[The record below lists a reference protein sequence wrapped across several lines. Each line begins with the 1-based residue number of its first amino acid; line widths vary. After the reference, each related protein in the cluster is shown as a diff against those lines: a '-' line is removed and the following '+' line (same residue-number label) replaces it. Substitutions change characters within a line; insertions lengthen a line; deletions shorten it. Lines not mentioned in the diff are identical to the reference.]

1 MTDPRIDKWAAVL
14 TGYCVDVQPGQ
25 TVAISGGIAAEPL
38 LRAIYASVVQ
48 RGGHPVLVPE
58 LSGLGAT
65 LVGEG
70 SDDQL
75 GFITPFERFDRT
87 EANCSIRV
95 LAETNTRSSSS
106 IDPARSAA
114 FLKARSELRQ
124 IGMQRAGS
132 GDYKWSLT
140 LFPTDAYAQDAE
152 MSTEA
157 YTEFIMSAC
166 KLNEPD
172 PVAAWVAMR
181 EFQAEIVDWLTPR
194 KELRLIAPGTDFR
207 CSIEARRWINSDGKR
222 NFPSGEVF
230 TGPVEDSAEGE
241 VRFSFPVVT
250 QGREIS
256 DVRLRFA
263 AGKVVDASAA
273 KNEAFLIEN
282 LDSDEGA
289 RRLGEIAVGTN
300 FGITDFTGQ
309 ILLDEKIGGTAHMA
323 LGAGYPETGSSNR
336 SAIHWDLICDL
347 RQGGR
352 IEVDGE
358 PLLVDGRFVLPG
370 MPG

>member
-1 MTDPRIDKWAAVL
+1 MTDPRIEKWADVL

-25 TVAISGGIAAEPL
+25 TVAISGGVAAEPL
-38 LRAIYASVVQ
+38 LRAIYAKVVE
-48 RGGHPVLVPE
+48 RGGYPVVSVDF
-58 LSGLGAT
+58 SGMSST
-65 LVGEG
+65 LIGQG
-70 SDDQL
+70 NDDQL

-87 EANCSIRV
+87 EADCSIRV
-95 LAETNTRSSSS
+95 MAETNTRSASGV
-106 IDPARSAA
+106 DPSRSAA
-114 FLKARSELRQ
+114 YLKVRSELRK
-124 IGMQRAGS
+124 IGMQRAGK
-132 GDYKWSLT
+132 GEYKWSLT

-152 MSTEA
+152 MRTDD
-157 YTEFIMSAC
+157 YTDFIMDAC

-181 EFQAEIVDWLTPR
+181 DVQAGIVDWLTPR

-207 CSIEARRWINSDGKR
+207 CEIAGRTWVNSDGKR

-256 DVRLRFA
+256 DVWLRFQ

-273 KNEAFLIEN
+273 KNEDFLIQN
-282 LDSDEGA
+282 LDSDAGA

-300 FGITDFTGQ
+300 FGISKFTGQ

-323 LGAGYPETGSSNR
+323 LGAGYPETGSTNI

-358 PLLVDGRFVLPG
+358 PLLVDGRFVI
-370 MPG
+370 

>member
-1 MTDPRIDKWAAVL
+1 MTDPRIEKWADVL

-25 TVAISGGIAAEPL
+25 SVAIGGGIAAESL
-38 LRAIYASVVQ
+38 LRAVHAKVVE
-48 RGGHPVLVPE
+48 RGGYPVLVPDI
-58 LSGLGAT
+58 SGLSAELIGN
-65 LVGEG
+65 GN
-70 SDDQL
+70 DDQL
-75 GFITPFERFDRT
+75 SYLTPYERFRNLD
-87 EANCSIRV
+87 ADCSITV
-95 LAETNTRSSSS
+95 MAETNTRNASS
-106 IDPARSAA
+106 IDPARGAVFA
-114 FLKARSELRQ
+114 KARAELRQ
-124 IGMQRAGS
+124 ASMQRGGAG
-132 GDYKWSLT
+132 DLKWSLT

-152 MSTEA
+152 MSTDD
-157 YTEFIMSAC
+157 YWEFIMEAC
-166 KLNEPD
+166 KLNEDD

-181 EFQAEIVDWLTPR
+181 KFQARIVDWLTPR
-194 KELRLIAPGTDFR
+194 RELRLIAPDTDFR
-207 CSIEARRWINSDGKR
+207 CAIGGRKWINSDGKR

-250 QGREIS
+250 QGRQIS
-256 DVRLRFA
+256 DIRLKFE
-263 AGKVVDASAA
+263 AGRVIDASAA
-273 KNEAFLIEN
+273 KNEDFLIEN

-300 FGITDFTGQ
+300 FGITKFTGQ

-323 LGAGYPETGSSNR
+323 LGAGYPETGSTNR

-358 PLLVDGRFVLPG
+358 PLLVDGRFVI
-370 MPG
+370 

>member
-1 MTDPRIDKWAAVL
+1 MTDPRIEKWAVVL

-25 TVAISGGIAAEPL
+25 TVAISGGVAAEPL
-38 LRAIYASVVQ
+38 LRAIYARVVE
-48 RGGHPVLVPE
+48 RGGYPVLVPE
-58 LSGLGAT
+58 ISGLSSVLIANGN
-65 LVGEG
+65 
-70 SDDQL
+70 DDQL
-75 GFITPFERFDRT
+75 AFIGPFESFDRT
-87 EANCSIRV
+87 TADCSIHV
-95 LAETNTRSSSS
+95 IAETNTRNASGV
-106 IDPARSAA
+106 DPIRSAA
-114 FLKARSELRQ
+114 FAKARSELRQ
-124 IGMQRAGS
+124 IAMQRAATGERR
-132 GDYKWSLT
+132 WNLT
-140 LFPTDAYAQDAE
+140 LYPTDAYAQDAE
-152 MSTEA
+152 MSTDD
-157 YTEFIMSAC
+157 YREFIMEAC
-166 KLNEPD
+166 KLNDPD

-181 EFQAEIVDWLTPR
+181 DDQAGIVDWLTPR
-194 KELRLIAPGTDFR
+194 KEFRLITPGTDFR
-207 CSIEARRWINSDGKR
+207 CSIEGRTWINSDGKR

-256 DVRLRFA
+256 DIRLRFE

-300 FGITDFTGQ
+300 FGITKFTGQ

-323 LGAGYPETGSSNR
+323 LGAGYPETGSDNR

-352 IEVDGE
+352 IEVDGD
-358 PLLVDGRFVLPG
+358 PLLVDGQFVI
-370 MPG
+370 

>member
-1 MTDPRIDKWAAVL
+1 MTDPRIEKWADVL
-14 TGYCVDVQPGQ
+14 TGYCIGVQPGQ
-25 TVAISGGIAAEPL
+25 SVAISGGIAAEPL
-38 LRAIYASVVQ
+38 LRAIYAKVVE
-48 RGGHPVLVPE
+48 RGGNPVLVPE
-58 LSGLGAT
+58 ISGLNAVLLGN
-65 LVGEG
+65 G
-70 SDDQL
+70 SDTQL
-75 GFITPFERFDRT
+75 EYIGPFERFDRT
-87 EANCSIRV
+87 AADCSIRV
-95 LAETNTRSSSS
+95 MAETNTRNASGVDSS
-106 IDPARSAA
+106 RSAA
-114 FLKARSELRQ
+114 FTKTRSELRQ

-132 GDYKWSLT
+132 GDYRWSLT

-152 MSTEA
+152 MSSDD
-157 YTEFIMSAC
+157 YREFIMAAC
-166 KLNEPD
+166 KLDDPD

-181 EFQAEIVDWLTPR
+181 DFQAGIVDWLTPR

-207 CSIEARRWINSDGKR
+207 CSIEGRFWVNSDGKR

-250 QGREIS
+250 QGRVIS
-256 DVRLRFA
+256 DVWLKFE
-263 AGKVVDASAA
+263 AGKVIDASAA
-273 KNEAFLIEN
+273 KNEAFLLES

-300 FGITDFTGQ
+300 FGITKFTGQ

-323 LGAGYPETGSSNR
+323 LGAGYPETGSTNR

-352 IEVDGE
+352 IEVDGD
-358 PLLVDGRFVLPG
+358 PLLVDGQFVI
-370 MPG
+370 

>member
-1 MTDPRIDKWAAVL
+1 MTDPRIDKWAEVL
-14 TGYCVDVQPGQ
+14 TGYCVDVRPGQ
-25 TVAISGGIAAEPL
+25 TVAIGGGVAAEPL
-38 LRAIYASVVQ
+38 LRAIYAKVIE
-48 RGGHPVLVPE
+48 RGGYPVLVPE
-58 LSGLGAT
+58 FSGLGAT
-65 LVGEG
+65 LIGHG
-70 SDDQL
+70 NAAQL
-75 GFITPFERFDRT
+75 GFLTPFERFDRG
-87 EANCSIRV
+87 EADCSIRV
-95 LAETNTRSSSS
+95 MAETNTRASSGVE
-106 IDPARSAA
+106 PARSAA
-114 FLKARSELRQ
+114 FVKARAELRQ
-124 IGMQRAGS
+124 TGMQRAGS
-132 GDYKWSLT
+132 GDYRWSLT

-152 MSTEA
+152 MSIDD
-157 YTEFIMSAC
+157 YTEFILNAC

-172 PVAAWVAMR
+172 PVAAWMAMR
-181 EFQAEIVDWLTPR
+181 AFQTEIVDWLTPR

-207 CSIEARRWINSDGKR
+207 CSIEGRGWVNSDGKR

-241 VRFSFPVVT
+241 VCFSFPVVT

-256 DVRLRFA
+256 DIRLKFL
-263 AGKVVDASAA
+263 AGEVIDASAG

-300 FGITDFTGQ
+300 FGITKFTGQ

-323 LGAGYPETGSSNR
+323 LGAGYPETGSTNR

-358 PLLVDGRFVLPG
+358 PLLVNGQFTV
-370 MPG
+370 

>member
-1 MTDPRIDKWAAVL
+1 MMTDPRIEKWAEVL
-14 TGYCVDVQPGQ
+14 AGYCVDVQPGQ
-25 TVAISGGIAAEPL
+25 SVAIGGGIAAEPL
-38 LRAIYASVVQ
+38 LRMIYAKVVE
-48 RGGHPVLVPE
+48 RGGFPVIVPE
-58 LSGLGAT
+58 IAGLSSMLIGNGN
-65 LVGEG
+65 
-70 SDDQL
+70 DDQL
-75 GFITPFERFDRT
+75 QFLAPYERFRNT
-87 EANCSIRV
+87 EADCSITV
-95 LAETNTRSSSS
+95 MAETNTRSASGV
-106 IDPARSAA
+106 DPARGAA
-114 FLKARSELRQ
+114 FAKARTELRQ
-124 IGMQRAGS
+124 TSMRRAGS
-132 GDYKWSLT
+132 GDFKWNLT

-152 MSTEA
+152 MSTDE
-157 YTEFIMSAC
+157 YREFIMEAC
-166 KLNEPD
+166 RLNEPD
-172 PVAAWVAMR
+172 PVAAWAAMR
-181 EFQAEIVDWLTPR
+181 EFQAGIVEWLSPR

-207 CSIEARRWINSDGKR
+207 CSIAGRRWINSDGKR

-250 QGREIS
+250 QGRQIS
-256 DVRLRFA
+256 DIRLKFE

-273 KNEAFLIEN
+273 RNEDFLIAN

-300 FGITDFTGQ
+300 FGITRFTGQ

-323 LGAGYPETGSSNR
+323 LGAGYPETGSTNA

-358 PLLVDGRFVLPG
+358 LLLVDGQFVL
-370 MPG
+370 

>member
-1 MTDPRIDKWAAVL
+1 MTDPRIEKWADVL

-25 TVAISGGIAAEPL
+25 TVAIGGGIAAEPL
-38 LRAIYASVVQ
+38 LRQIFAKVVQ
-48 RGGHPVLVPE
+48 RGGLPVIVPE
-58 LSGLGAT
+58 FSGLTST
-65 LVGEG
+65 LIGSG
-70 SDDQL
+70 SDEQL
-75 GFITPFERFDRT
+75 GYITPYERFRNG
-87 EANCSIRV
+87 EADCAITV
-95 LAETNTRSSSS
+95 MAETNTRNASRV
-106 IDPARSAA
+106 DPARSAA
-114 FLKARSELRQ
+114 FTRARAELRQ
-124 IGMQRAGS
+124 TSMQRAGA
-132 GDYKWSLT
+132 GDFKWNLT
-140 LFPTDAYAQDAE
+140 IFPTDAYAQDAE
-152 MSTEA
+152 MSTDD
-157 YTEFIMSAC
+157 YREFIMEAC
-166 KLNEPD
+166 RLNEPD

-181 EFQAEIVDWLTPR
+181 EFQAGIVDWLTPR
-194 KELRLIAPGTDFR
+194 KELRLVAPGTDFR
-207 CSIEARRWINSDGKR
+207 CSIAGRTWINSDGKR

-250 QGREIS
+250 QGRQIS
-256 DVRLRFA
+256 DIRLKFE

-273 KNEAFLIEN
+273 RNEAFLIES

-300 FGITDFTGQ
+300 FGITQFTGQ

-323 LGAGYPETGSSNR
+323 LGAGYPETGSTNR

-358 PLLVDGRFVLPG
+358 ALLVDGQFVL
-370 MPG
+370 

>member
-1 MTDPRIDKWAAVL
+1 MTDPRIEKWADLL

-25 TVAISGGIAAEPL
+25 SVAISGGIAAEPL
-38 LRAIYASVVQ
+38 LRAIFAKVIE
-48 RGGHPVLVPE
+48 RGGFPVLVPE
-58 LSGLGAT
+58 LSGLGPILLDSGTDA
-65 LVGEG
+65 
-70 SDDQL
+70 QL
-75 GFITPFERFDRT
+75 AFLSPFEQFDR
-87 EANCSIRV
+87 AHADRSIRV
-95 LAETNTRSSSS
+95 LAETNTRNAASV
-106 IDPARSAA
+106 DPVRGGV
-114 FLKARSELRQ
+114 FLKARGELRRTA
-124 IGMQRAGS
+124 MRRAAS

-152 MSTEA
+152 MSSDD
-157 YTEFIMSAC
+157 YTEFIMNAC

-181 EFQAEIVDWLTPR
+181 DFQAGIIEWLTP
-194 KELRLIAPGTDFR
+194 KSELRLIAPGTDFR
-207 CSIEARRWINSDGKR
+207 CSIAGRRWINSDGKR

-256 DVRLRFA
+256 DVWLKFE
-263 AGKVVDASAA
+263 AGKVIDASAA
-273 KNEAFLIEN
+273 KNESFLIEN

-300 FGITDFTGQ
+300 FGITRFTGQ

-323 LGAGYPETGSSNR
+323 LGAGYPETGSINQ

-358 PLLVDGRFVLPG
+358 PLLVDGQFVR
-370 MPG
+370 